1 MTETWAREIGYSLAL
16 LAAFVV
22 VARVF
27 IFIADKVV
35 HEFTKRTATDLDDRI
50 LAVVKKPAYYLI
62 NLIGLYIAVHRL
74 ELDLHEKFFSTIDGI
89 IYVMGVFIAAKITY
103 EVINVALEWYSA
115 RRLQQR
121 EDQQLGQ
128 EFIPLAEKIVKL
140 FIILSGAIVVLSHFG
155 YNISSLVAALGV
167 TSLAI
172 GMAAK
177 ETLSN
182 MISGF
187 IIMVDRPFRI
197 GDRVELASGK
207 IGDVLDIGL
216 RSTKVKDIDNN
227 VIVIPNAE
235 MVNAYVTNQSFPE
248 AKVSE
253 KIRIGVAYGS
263 DIEKVKAIMLEV
275 ATAHPLVQ
283 KDPSPVVFFQEFGD
297 SSLNFL
303 LVVWIGSF
311 RDRMVVRDAVN
322 TSLYHRFAQEGIE
335 IPFPTRTVYMQP
347 MPGQTTTNN
356 AL

>member
-1 MTETWAREIGYSLAL
+1 MPFWVKEVGFSLGL

-22 VARVF
+22 GAKIF
-27 IFIADKVV
+27 IFIVDKVV

-50 LAVVKKPAYYLI
+50 LSVVKSPAYYLI
-62 NLIGLYIAVHRL
+62 NLVGLYIAVHRL
-74 ELDLHEKFFSTIDGI
+74 DLDIHERFFSFVDGA
-89 IYVMGVFIAAKITY
+89 IYVAGVFIAAKIVY
-103 EVINVALEWYSA
+103 EIINVMLEWYSG
-115 RRLQQR
+115 RRLTR
-121 EDQQLGQ
+121 GEDQKVGQ

-140 FIILSGAIVVLSHFG
+140 FIIASAAIVVLSHFG

-187 IIMVDRPFRI
+187 ILMVDRPFRI

-207 IGDVLDIGL
+207 VGDVIDIGL

-227 VIVIPNAE
+227 VIVIPNAD
-235 MVNAYVTNQSFPE
+235 MVNASVTNQSFPE
-248 AKVSE
+248 AFVSE
-253 KIRIGVAYGS
+253 KIRVGVAYGS
-263 DIEKVKAIMLEV
+263 DVEKVKAIMLDV
-275 ATAHPLVQ
+275 ATAHPLVLN
-283 KDPSPVVFFQEFGD
+283 DPPPVVFFQEFGD

-322 TSLYHRFAQEGIE
+322 TGLYHRFAQEGIE
-335 IPFPTRTVYMQP
+335 IPFPTRTIHMQP
-347 MPGQTTTNN
+347 MAGRTITNN